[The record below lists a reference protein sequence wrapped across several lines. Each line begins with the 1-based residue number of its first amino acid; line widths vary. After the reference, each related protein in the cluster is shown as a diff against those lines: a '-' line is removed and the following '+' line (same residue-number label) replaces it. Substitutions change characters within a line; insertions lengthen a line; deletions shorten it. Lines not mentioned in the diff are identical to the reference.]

1 MKPRTQSR
9 SRIAS
14 ELTYLVVP
22 LHDCIVSTV
31 LNHVDKTLLHID
43 SLGVITQPVA
53 EVNTLDIEFAELLV
67 AANDT
72 SSKEGK
78 KSVFD
83 IAVTPVLAFDLARR
97 GNVTSAEG
105 LGRASKVDEGDEEDG
120 EEDGGF
126 ECHGRQDGC

>member
-1 MKPRTQSR
+1 M
-9 SRIAS
+9 SRIS
-14 ELTYLVVP
+14 SDLTYLVVP
-22 LHDCIVSTV
+22 LHDFIVSTV

-126 ECHGRQDGC
+126 ECHGRHDGC